1 MLMEW
6 LKKAPTSL
14 KVGVLAIVLLATIAY
29 LGGYVLLALNGVD
42 TTDYRALLNTGF
54 NYVGILFGATATV
67 GAVSAARSANRT
79 EEQTN
84 GTLTARD
91 ARIQE
96 LEDRVRLLGGQL

>member
-14 KVGVLAIVLLATIAY
+14 KVAVLAIVLIATVAY

-42 TTDYRALLNTGF
+42 TTDYRALLNTGL
-54 NYVGILFGATATV
+54 NYVGILFGGAAAV
-67 GAVSAARSANRT
+67 GSISAARSANRT